1 MELDDQ
7 QLKEFIRE
15 YITNNL
21 EVTVRVSEPDWMN
34 SSYNVSVDIKLDDQ
48 TISSSE
54 DWFTIDKES

>member
-1 MELDDQ
+1 MQIDDQ